1 MSLLDTAKN
10 LLQGQNRYRLEVQ
23 GCSDLLDVEHFTG
36 REAASDTYRYQIT
49 FTCSAQDL
57 SAQQLLRRNASLTF
71 SAPINNLMGL
81 ATQPSVAKRVHGVV
95 TDFRRLSG
103 SADEAR
109 YQLVIEPFFA
119 LLRHQIRSHRFFINQ
134 SIPDVVEQIL
144 REHNFKG
151 WEFEF
156 HLEKE
161 YPKREQINQINESDR
176 QFIERLLSEV
186 GIFYR
191 FGLQDDTQTEVL
203 HFTDSQRGYVYD
215 KTLPLNS
222 PSGLS
227 DNHVDSVWGLSL
239 RHQVVESTVFAK
251 DYNHRLA
258 EDTLISAVADMTR
271 GDGEKIN
278 YGDVYHY
285 KGRHLTRGDKI
296 RPETET
302 ANFWARLDHERFL
315 ARQTLLRG
323 ESSAADLTP
332 LLVLSIQDNP
342 LSSTLPSVFKSPILI
357 TRLRFTASRDKA
369 LTVRF
374 DAVPYTESLCWRP
387 DLKPRP
393 VIAGTLMAR
402 VTSAKDHDIYAH
414 QNEHGFYWVKFDAD
428 RDDKTKGYESM
439 PVRLAKPYAGD
450 TYGMHFPLIQGTEV
464 AIAFHEGD
472 PDRPYIAHAL
482 HDSRHP
488 DHVTDKN
495 NTRNVIR
502 TPANNKLRMED
513 KRGQEHIKLSTEYD
527 GKTQLNL
534 GHLVN
539 AEREQR
545 GDGFELRTDSWGAIR
560 AGKGLFITTDKQDK
574 AGGDVLAMEEAVAQ
588 LKQAQQLTE
597 SLKEAAKIAKAEL
610 ADLQTQKILLSD
622 TLHELKQSAL
632 LVSSPEGIAHTSPK
646 SIQLS
651 SGENIIATAQKS
663 ADFSIAK
670 KFTVAA
676 GEIISLF
683 AQKLGIKIFAN
694 QGKISIEAQHDEM
707 SLDALKDLSIS
718 SHDGKVIIKAK
729 KEIILTSGGGYIR
742 IADGSVECAAPDK
755 IIERG
760 AVWQKFGGQSINTA
774 MQSWESSEFA
784 VKPQFVSYDKE
795 AQIDLSHPVGIIADG
810 TKSSSTSDTLGNV
823 SEQKG
828 LGLDKLNIEFNDKK

>member
-1 MSLLDTAKN
+1 MSLMDTTKA

-36 REAASDTYRYQIT
+36 REAASEPYRYQIT

-71 SAPINNLMGL
+71 SAPINNVMGL

-134 SIPDVVEQIL
+134 SVPQVVEQIL

-156 HLEKE
+156 HLEKA

-227 DNHVDSVWGLSL
+227 DNHADSVWGLSL
-239 RHQVVESTVFAK
+239 RHQVVENSVFAK

-271 GDGEKIN
+271 GDGEKTN

-342 LSSTLPSVFKSPILI
+342 LSS
-357 TRLRFTASRDKA
+357 
-369 LTVRF
+369 
-374 DAVPYTESLCWRP
+374 
-387 DLKPRP
+387 
-393 VIAGTLMAR
+393 
-402 VTSAKDHDIYAH
+402 
-414 QNEHGFYWVKFDAD
+414 
-428 RDDKTKGYESM
+428 
-439 PVRLAKPYAGD
+439 
-450 TYGMHFPLIQGTEV
+450 
-464 AIAFHEGD
+464 
-472 PDRPYIAHAL
+472 
-482 HDSRHP
+482 
-488 DHVTDKN
+488 
-495 NTRNVIR
+495 
-502 TPANNKLRMED
+502 
-513 KRGQEHIKLSTEYD
+513 
-527 GKTQLNL
+527 
-534 GHLVN
+534 
-539 AEREQR
+539 
-545 GDGFELRTDSWGAIR
+545 
-560 AGKGLFITTDKQDK
+560 
-574 AGGDVLAMEEAVAQ
+574 
-588 LKQAQQLTE
+588 
-597 SLKEAAKIAKAEL
+597 
-610 ADLQTQKILLSD
+610 
-622 TLHELKQSAL
+622 
-632 LVSSPEGIAHTSPK
+632 
-646 SIQLS
+646 
-651 SGENIIATAQKS
+651 
-663 ADFSIAK
+663 
-670 KFTVAA
+670 
-676 GEIISLF
+676 
-683 AQKLGIKIFAN
+683 
-694 QGKISIEAQHDEM
+694 
-707 SLDALKDLSIS
+707 
-718 SHDGKVIIKAK
+718 
-729 KEIILTSGGGYIR
+729 
-742 IADGSVECAAPDK
+742 
-755 IIERG
+755 
-760 AVWQKFGGQSINTA
+760 
-774 MQSWESSEFA
+774 
-784 VKPQFVSYDKE
+784 
-795 AQIDLSHPVGIIADG
+795 
-810 TKSSSTSDTLGNV
+810 
-823 SEQKG
+823 
-828 LGLDKLNIEFNDKK
+828 

>member
-10 LLQGQNRYRLEVQ
+10 LIQGQSRYRLEVQ
-23 GCSDLLDVEHFTG
+23 GCTDLLDVEHFTG
-36 REAASDTYRYQIT
+36 REAASDTYHYQIT

-71 SAPINNLMGL
+71 CAPINNVMGL

-134 SIPDVVEQIL
+134 SVPQVVEQIL

-156 HLEKE
+156 HLEKA

-323 ESSAADLTP
+323 QSSAADLTP
-332 LLVLSIQDNP
+332 LLVLNIQDNP
-342 LSSTLPSVFKSPILI
+342 LISTLPAVFKSPILI

-387 DLKPRP
+387 ALKPRP

-513 KRGQEHIKLSTEYD
+513 KRGQEHIKLSTEYG

-560 AGKGLFITTDKQDK
+560 AGKGLLISTQEQEKASEQQLNIDEIKRQLSDALSMAESLSTILETAEVEPLDNQTQETFLHGNITQLQEPVIL
-574 AGGDVLAMEEAVAQ
+574 AGAPGGIAVSTPKHIQHSSNGNQIYTAVGNTEISSLKRMVLFAKKKMVLFAHELGMKLVSAAGKIEI
-588 LKQAQQLTE
+588 QAQT
-597 SLKEAAKIAKAEL
+597 
-610 ADLQTQKILLSD
+610 
-622 TLHELKQSAL
+622 
-632 LVSSPEGIAHTSPK
+632 
-646 SIQLS
+646 
-651 SGENIIATAQKS
+651 GEVDIIA
-663 ADFSIAK
+663 
-670 KFTVAA
+670 
-676 GEIISLF
+676 
-683 AQKLGIKIFAN
+683 
-694 QGKISIEAQHDEM
+694 
-707 SLDALKDLSIS
+707 
-718 SHDGKVIIKAK
+718 
-729 KEIILTSGGGYIR
+729 
-742 IADGSVECAAPDK
+742 
-755 IIERG
+755 
-760 AVWQKFGGQSINTA
+760 
-774 MQSWESSEFA
+774 
-784 VKPQFVSYDKE
+784 
-795 AQIDLSHPVGIIADG
+795 
-810 TKSSSTSDTLGNV
+810 
-823 SEQKG
+823 QKG
-828 LGLDKLNIEFNDKK
+828 LNITSTNDEIIISAKKKITLQSGSSYITIEGSQIEHGTSGDFNVKSSNLQYMDAATLNMPYPQFTACESMASEAAQNGTGTVPLR

>member
-71 SAPINNLMGL
+71 SAPISNLMGL

-387 DLKPRP
+387 ALKPRP

-428 RDDKTKGYESM
+428 RDEKTKGYESM

-513 KRGQEHIKLSTEYD
+513 KRGQEHIKLSTEYG

-560 AGKGLFITTDKQDK
+560 AGKGLLISTHEQEKANEQQLNIDEIKRQLSDALSMAESLSTILEKAEVEPLDNQTQETFLHGNITQLQEPVIL
-574 AGGDVLAMEEAVAQ
+574 AGAPGGIAVSTPKHIQHSSNGNQIYTAAGNTEISSLKRMVLFAKKKMVLFAHELGMKLVSAAGKIEI
-588 LKQAQQLTE
+588 QAQTDAIDIIANKGLHITSTNDEIIISAKKKITLQSGGSYFTLEGGKLEHGTSGDFIVKSANLNYIDAATLNIPYPNFTACE
-597 SLKEAAKIAKAEL
+597 SVASEAA
-610 ADLQTQKILLSD
+610 
-622 TLHELKQSAL
+622 
-632 LVSSPEGIAHTSPK
+632 
-646 SIQLS
+646 
-651 SGENIIATAQKS
+651 
-663 ADFSIAK
+663 
-670 KFTVAA
+670 
-676 GEIISLF
+676 
-683 AQKLGIKIFAN
+683 
-694 QGKISIEAQHDEM
+694 
-707 SLDALKDLSIS
+707 
-718 SHDGKVIIKAK
+718 
-729 KEIILTSGGGYIR
+729 R
-742 IADGSVECAAPDK
+742 DGSATIP
-755 IIERG
+755 
-760 AVWQKFGGQSINTA
+760 
-774 MQSWESSEFA
+774 
-784 VKPQFVSYDKE
+784 
-795 AQIDLSHPVGIIADG
+795 
-810 TKSSSTSDTLGNV
+810 LG
-823 SEQKG
+823 
-828 LGLDKLNIEFNDKK
+828 

>member
-1 MSLLDTAKN
+1 MNLLDTAKN
-10 LLQGQNRYRLEVQ
+10 ILQGHNRYRLEVQ

-36 REAASDTYRYQIT
+36 REAASEPYRYQIT

-71 SAPINNLMGL
+71 CAPINNVMGL

-119 LLRHQIRSHRFFINQ
+119 LLRHQIRTHRFFINQ

-156 HLEKE
+156 HLEKT
-161 YPKREQINQINESDR
+161 YPKRKQINQINESDR

-191 FGLQDDTQTEVL
+191 FSLQDDTQTEVL

-227 DNHVDSVWGLSL
+227 DNHADSVWGLSL
-239 RHQVVESTVFAK
+239 RHQVVESSVFAK

-374 DAVPYTESLCWRP
+374 DAVPYTEALCWRP
-387 DLKPRP
+387 ALKPRP

-428 RDDKTKGYESM
+428 RDEKTKGYESM

-502 TPANNKLRMED
+502 T
-513 KRGQEHIKLSTEYD
+513 
-527 GKTQLNL
+527 
-534 GHLVN
+534 
-539 AEREQR
+539 
-545 GDGFELRTDSWGAIR
+545 
-560 AGKGLFITTDKQDK
+560 
-574 AGGDVLAMEEAVAQ
+574 
-588 LKQAQQLTE
+588 
-597 SLKEAAKIAKAEL
+597 
-610 ADLQTQKILLSD
+610 
-622 TLHELKQSAL
+622 
-632 LVSSPEGIAHTSPK
+632 
-646 SIQLS
+646 
-651 SGENIIATAQKS
+651 
-663 ADFSIAK
+663 
-670 KFTVAA
+670 
-676 GEIISLF
+676 
-683 AQKLGIKIFAN
+683 
-694 QGKISIEAQHDEM
+694 
-707 SLDALKDLSIS
+707 
-718 SHDGKVIIKAK
+718 
-729 KEIILTSGGGYIR
+729 
-742 IADGSVECAAPDK
+742 
-755 IIERG
+755 
-760 AVWQKFGGQSINTA
+760 
-774 MQSWESSEFA
+774 
-784 VKPQFVSYDKE
+784 
-795 AQIDLSHPVGIIADG
+795 
-810 TKSSSTSDTLGNV
+810 
-823 SEQKG
+823 
-828 LGLDKLNIEFNDKK
+828 

>member
-1 MSLLDTAKN
+1 MSLLDTTQN

-71 SAPINNLMGL
+71 CAPISNLMGL

-156 HLEKE
+156 HLDKA

-296 RPETET
+296 HPETET

-387 DLKPRP
+387 ALKPRH

-428 RDDKTKGYESM
+428 RDEKTKGYESM

-513 KRGQEHIKLSTEYD
+513 KRGQEHIKLSTEYG

-560 AGKGLFITTDKQDK
+560 AGKGLLISTHEQEKANEQQLNIDEIKRQLSDALSMAESLSTILEKAEVEPLDNQTQETFLHGNITQLQEPVIL
-574 AGGDVLAMEEAVAQ
+574 AGAPGGIAVSTPKHIQHSSNGNQIYTAAGNTEISSLKRMVLFAKKKMVLFAHELGMKLVSAAGKIEI
-588 LKQAQQLTE
+588 QAQTDAIDIIANKGLHITSTNDEIIISAKKKITLQSGGSYFTLEGGKLEHGTSGDFIVKSANLNYIDAATLNIPYPNFTACE
-597 SLKEAAKIAKAEL
+597 SVASEAA
-610 ADLQTQKILLSD
+610 
-622 TLHELKQSAL
+622 
-632 LVSSPEGIAHTSPK
+632 
-646 SIQLS
+646 
-651 SGENIIATAQKS
+651 
-663 ADFSIAK
+663 
-670 KFTVAA
+670 
-676 GEIISLF
+676 
-683 AQKLGIKIFAN
+683 
-694 QGKISIEAQHDEM
+694 
-707 SLDALKDLSIS
+707 
-718 SHDGKVIIKAK
+718 
-729 KEIILTSGGGYIR
+729 R
-742 IADGSVECAAPDK
+742 DGSATIP
-755 IIERG
+755 
-760 AVWQKFGGQSINTA
+760 
-774 MQSWESSEFA
+774 
-784 VKPQFVSYDKE
+784 
-795 AQIDLSHPVGIIADG
+795 
-810 TKSSSTSDTLGNV
+810 LG
-823 SEQKG
+823 
-828 LGLDKLNIEFNDKK
+828 